1 MDLPLVSVVIPCFNQ
16 GNYIQDALDSV
27 YQCAYPNIE
36 IIIVNDGSTDRE
48 TNEILTSLKNNG
60 VKVIFQQ
67 NMGLGGARNT
77 GIHHSNGKYIL
88 PLDGDNKIRGRY
100 IGLAVQHME
109 SNENTAVVY
118 GNAEKFGAEEGFL
131 QPGAFNLQRLMLGNF
146 IDACAIVRKSVLIK
160 IGLYD
165 NMKIMGYEDWDLW
178 LRIAFKGYDFHH
190 IDEVMFDYRVV
201 KNSMMRSLNADI
213 SKQNEIEIYFA
224 KKYADKLD
232 FEFVEN
238 RVVYQLKKNP
248 LSNAYRIILKNFF
261 PGHFEKLVQKNTIY
275 KYILYDRN

>member
-1 MDLPLVSVVIPCFNQ
+1 M
-16 GNYIQDALDSV
+16 YIQDALDSV
-27 YQCAYPNIE
+27 SLCTYPNIE

-48 TNEILTSLKNNG
+48 TNEILAALKKSG
-60 VKVIFQQ
+60 IKVIFQQ

-77 GIHHSNGKYIL
+77 GIHHSAGKYIL
-88 PLDGDNKIRGRY
+88 PLDGDNKIRANY
-100 IGLAVQHME
+100 ISLAVQHLE
-109 SNENTAVVY
+109 ENENTAVVY
-118 GNAEKFGAEEGFL
+118 GNAEKFGAEKGFL
-131 QPGAFNLQRLMLGNF
+131 KPGAFNLQRLMLGNF

-190 IDEVMFDYRVV
+190 IDEVMFDYRVI
-201 KNSMMRSLNADI
+201 KDSMMRSLNADI

-232 FEFVEN
+232 FEYVEN
-238 RVVYQLKKNP
+238 RIVYQLKKNP
-248 LSNAYRIILKNFF
+248 LSNAYRIAIKNFF
-261 PGHFEKLVQKNTIY
+261 PRHFEKLVQKNKIY
-275 KYILYDRN
+275 KYILYDRK